1 MPDITCRRTKWR
13 KGDGTINYA
22 PGYYYLD
29 RGPFTSREKAE
40 EYKDQREWAEKEES
54 GENQDEQLS
63 LEIEN
68 LRFWI
73 KELESRVKKLEGI
86 YG

>member
-1 MPDITCRRTKWR
+1 MAEITCRRTKWR

-40 EYKDQREWAEKEES
+40 EYRDQKDWAEKEES
-54 GENQDEQLS
+54 GENRIEQL
-63 LEIEN
+63 ERTVEY
-68 LRFWI
+68 
-73 KELESRVKKLEGI
+73 LESRIRALEEKN
-86 YG
+86 

>member
-1 MPDITCRRTKWR
+1 MSEITCRRTKWR

-40 EYKDQREWAEKEES
+40 EYKAQKDWAEKEES
-54 GENQDEQLS
+54 GENRDEQLQ
-63 LEIEN
+63 LEIDS
-68 LRFWI
+68 LRYWV
-73 KELESRVKKLEGI
+73 KELEQRVAALEEKN
-86 YG
+86 